1 MSIRKPS
8 TPKKPTVRPWAEILA
23 SLGDQLP
30 PRRAPAA
37 SDGAPHRT
45 PRPWAEIRSGIA
57 CQASLSLLSKPM
69 PSFFTGAG
77 LLSRCKY
84 FLWRGK
90 HLATLYS
97 CMCKDGPR
105 TYQSWIRYANNLI
118 KNEEYDLGMD
128 GYTVMY
134 YMLIEPFAL
143 MDLTEPDTPAPM
155 PQPVNTSGKDPGRGE
170 KHAG

>member
-1 MSIRKPS
+1 MSIRKTC

-23 SLGDQLP
+23 SLKDQLP
-30 PRRAPAA
+30 PKRVPAA
-37 SDGAPHRT
+37 SGGAPHRA
-45 PRPWAEIRSGIA
+45 PRPWAEIRSGIE
-57 CQASLSLLSKPM
+57 CQTSLSLLSKPM
-69 PSFFTGAG
+69 PSFFMGAG

-90 HLATLYS
+90 HLATFYS

-105 TYQSWIRYANNLI
+105 TYQNWIRYASNLI
-118 KNEEYDLGMD
+118 SNEEYDLGAD

-143 MDLTEPDTPAPM
+143 LDLTEPDNPVPK
-155 PQPVNTSGKDPGRGE
+155 PQPVNTSGKALGRSE
-170 KHAG
+170 KNAV